1 MSQAQFQAT
10 VADEEEF
17 RYEIAERERLDAL
30 EIAAEMNRERE
41 FAEELAEKYPILRAW
56 PGKTKS

>member
-1 MSQAQFQAT
+1 MTQAQFKAT

-17 RYEIAERERLDAL
+17 RYEIAERERMDAL

-41 FAEELAEKYPILRAW
+41 FAEELAAKYPSLRAW
-56 PGKTKS
+56 PGRTKA